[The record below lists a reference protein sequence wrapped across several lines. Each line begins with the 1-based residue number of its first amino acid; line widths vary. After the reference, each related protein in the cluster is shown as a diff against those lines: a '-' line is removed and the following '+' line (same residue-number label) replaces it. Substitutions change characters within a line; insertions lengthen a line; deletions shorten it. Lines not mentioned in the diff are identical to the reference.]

1 MKNRFIYFAPIFSA
15 CAFCLDLNAAS
26 IVSQSGDWSSGST
39 WSDGVVPETSSANP
53 LDSLSFATSGLT
65 LRVDESSYY
74 VSLIELG
81 DNAEST
87 IDIAENQTFY
97 IRKLVANSP
106 FITSNSKDN
115 ILNING
121 AGKLAVQAPHE
132 YEEIQLHGGILN
144 LNVESSFQRIYAVA
158 SSAATAGTINFNKD
172 SNNPGQFSIG
182 HNYTLNVASGV
193 SVSNTAALNV
203 WGSNSFINIAEG
215 AKVSVN
221 GGVCLASG
229 SIAGEVISTGAM
241 SYDSTQYG
249 LSFGNSAS
257 HVITL
262 EATAS
267 IKQSYVA
274 SQNQVRLK
282 GQVTSYAGE
291 GMIALDSVLYLCNSS
306 SLTLNSSGAFL
317 TRNGDSLAA
326 SQGES
331 AFYIVNYTS
340 STSNGKMFGASN
352 TTISLGADNDFG
364 SFVFYDGSILNFET
378 NGHKSVI
385 GSIDLYA
392 DGANYEIDIKNLT
405 DFTVK
410 LMSLDN
416 VKYHTDEEGY
426 LVAENIYVLDSD
438 EFKSFVYLIQDTE
451 NGGYWINTA
460 VPEPSVYAGIF
471 GVLALAFAAWRRRRV
486 A

>member
-39 WSDGVVPETSSANP
+39 WSDGVVPETSSATP
-53 LDSLSFATSGLT
+53 LDSLSFETSGLT
-65 LRVDESSYY
+65 LRVDGSSYY

-81 DNAEST
+81 NNAEST

-97 IRKLVANSP
+97 IRNLVGDNP

-121 AGKLAVQAPHE
+121 AGKLAVQSPNG
-132 YEEIQLHGGILN
+132 EIQLQGGILN
-144 LNVESSFQRIYAVA
+144 LNAESSFQSIYAVA

-172 SNNPGQFSIG
+172 SNNTGQFSIG
-182 HNYTLNVASGV
+182 ANYTLNVASGV
-193 SVSNTAALNV
+193 SVSATRAFNV
-203 WGSNSFINIAEG
+203 WGWNSFLNIAER
-215 AKVSVN
+215 AKVSAN
-221 GGVCLASG
+221 GGICLASG
-229 SIAGEVISTGAM
+229 SIAGEVISTGA
-241 SYDSTQYG
+241 STYGPSQYG
-249 LSFGNSAS
+249 LSFGDSES
-257 HVITL
+257 HLITL

-274 SQNQVRLK
+274 SHNQVRLR

-331 AFYIVNYTS
+331 AFYIVSYAS
-340 STSNGKMFGASN
+340 SESGKMFGASN

-364 SFVFYDGSILNFET
+364 SLVFHDGSILNFET

-426 LVAENIYVLDSD
+426 FVAENIYVLDSD
-438 EFKSFVYLIQDTE
+438 EFRTFAYLIQDTA
-451 NGGYWINTA
+451 NGGYWINAA
-460 VPEPSVYAGIF
+460 VPEPCAYA
-471 GVLALAFAAWRRRRV
+471 ALLGAMALGFAAWRRRRV

>member
-26 IVSQSGDWSSGST
+26 IVSQSGDSSSGST

-81 DNAEST
+81 GNAEST

-97 IRKLVANSP
+97 IRNLVGDNP

-121 AGKLAVQAPHE
+121 AGKLAVQSPNGQ
-132 YEEIQLHGGILN
+132 IQLRGGILN
-144 LNVESSFQRIYAVA
+144 LNAESSFQSIYAVA

-172 SNNPGQFSIG
+172 SNNSGQFSIG
-182 HNYTLNVASGV
+182 NNYTLNVASGV
-193 SVSNTAALNV
+193 SVSATRAFNV
-203 WGSNSFINIAEG
+203 WGSNSFLNIAEG
-215 AKVSVN
+215 AKVSAN

-229 SIAGEVISTGAM
+229 SIAGEVISTGA
-241 SYDSTQYG
+241 STYGPSQYG
-249 LSFGNSAS
+249 LSFGDSAS
-257 HVITL
+257 HLITL

-267 IKQSYVA
+267 IKQSYVE

-331 AFYIVNYTS
+331 AFYIVNYAS
-340 STSNGKMFGASN
+340 SESGKMFSASN

-364 SFVFYDGSILNFET
+364 SLVFYDGSILNFET

-416 VKYHTDEEGY
+416 VKYYTDEEGY

-438 EFKSFVYLIQDTE
+438 EFKTFAYLIQDTA
-451 NGGYWINTA
+451 NGGYWINAA
-460 VPEPSVYAGIF
+460 VPEPCAYA
-471 GVLALAFAAWRRRRV
+471 ALLGAMALGFAAWRRRRG

>member
-65 LRVDESSYY
+65 LRVDGSSYY

-97 IRKLVANSP
+97 IRNLVRDNP

-121 AGKLAVQAPHE
+121 AGKLAVQSPNGQ
-132 YEEIQLHGGILN
+132 IQLQGGILN
-144 LNVESSFQRIYAVA
+144 LNAESSFQSIYAVA

-172 SNNPGQFSIG
+172 SNNSGQFSIG

-193 SVSNTAALNV
+193 SVSAKTAFNV
-203 WGSNSFINIAEG
+203 WGSNSFLNIAEG
-215 AKVSVN
+215 AKVSAN
-221 GGVCLASG
+221 GGICLASG
-229 SIAGEVISTGAM
+229 SIAGEVISTGACT
-241 SYDSTQYG
+241 YGPTQYG
-249 LSFGNSAS
+249 LSFGDSAS
-257 HVITL
+257 HLITL

-291 GMIALDSVLYLCNSS
+291 RMIALDSVLYLCNSS

-331 AFYIVNYTS
+331 AFYIVNYAS
-340 STSNGKMFGASN
+340 SESGKMFGASN

-364 SFVFYDGSILNFET
+364 SLVFYDGSILNFET

-392 DGANYEIDIKNLT
+392 DGANYEINIKNLT

-416 VKYHTDEEGY
+416 VKYYTDEEGY

-438 EFKSFVYLIQDTE
+438 EYKSIAYLIQDTA
-451 NGGYWINTA
+451 NGGYWINAA
-460 VPEPSVYAGIF
+460 VPEPCAYA
-471 GVLALAFAAWRRRRV
+471 ALLGAMALGFAAWRRRRG

>member
-1 MKNRFIYFAPIFSA
+1 MKNISYSFLAAILCCFN
-15 CAFCLDLNAAS
+15 LNAAS
-26 IVSQSGDWSSGST
+26 IVSQSGNWSSSST
-39 WSDGVVPETSSANP
+39 WSDGVVPTTSSTAP
-53 LDSLSFATSGLT
+53 LDSLSFASSGLT
-65 LRVDESSYY
+65 LGIDANTYY
-74 VSLIELG
+74 IGLIELG
-81 DNAEST
+81 DIAVSN
-87 IDIAENQTFY
+87 IDIAENQTLY
-97 IRKLVANSP
+97 IRNSVTNNP
-106 FITSNSKDN
+106 FFKSNSKDN
-115 ILNING
+115 VLNVNG
-121 AGKLAVQAPHE
+121 AGKL
-132 YEEIQLHGGILN
+132 EIQSPSGQIQLQGGILN
-144 LNVESSFQRIYAVA
+144 LNAESSFQSIYAVA

-172 SNNPGQFSIG
+172 SNNSGQFSIG

-193 SVSNTAALNV
+193 SVSATTAFNV
-203 WGSNSFINIAEG
+203 WGSNSFLNIAEG
-215 AKVSVN
+215 AKVSAN
-221 GGVCLASG
+221 GGICLASG
-229 SIAGEVISTGAM
+229 SIAGEVISTGA
-241 SYDSTQYG
+241 STWGGTQYG
-249 LSFGNSAS
+249 LSFGDSAS
-257 HVITL
+257 HLITL

-267 IKQSYVA
+267 IKQSYVE

-331 AFYIVNYTS
+331 AFYIVNYAS
-340 STSNGKMFGASN
+340 SESGKMFGASN

-364 SFVFYDGSILNFET
+364 SLVFYDGSILNFET

-392 DGANYEIDIKNLT
+392 DGANYEINIKNLT

-416 VKYHTDEEGY
+416 VKYYTDEEGY

-438 EFKSFVYLIQDTE
+438 EYKSIAYLIQDTA
-451 NGGYWINTA
+451 NGGYWINAA
-460 VPEPSVYAGIF
+460 VPEPCAYA
-471 GVLALAFAAWRRRRV
+471 ALLGAMALGFAAWRRRRG

>member
-1 MKNRFIYFAPIFSA
+1 M
-15 CAFCLDLNAAS
+15 
-26 IVSQSGDWSSGST
+26 
-39 WSDGVVPETSSANP
+39 
-53 LDSLSFATSGLT
+53 
-65 LRVDESSYY
+65 
-74 VSLIELG
+74 IELG
-81 DNAEST
+81 DIAVSN
-87 IDIAENQTFY
+87 IDIAENQTLY
-97 IRKLVANSP
+97 IRNSVTNNP
-106 FITSNSKDN
+106 FFKSNSKDN
-115 ILNING
+115 VLNVNG
-121 AGKLAVQAPHE
+121 AGKLAIQSPSGQ
-132 YEEIQLHGGILN
+132 IQLQGGILN
-144 LNVESSFQRIYAVA
+144 LNVESSFQSIYAVA

-172 SNNPGQFSIG
+172 SNNSGQFSIG

-193 SVSNTAALNV
+193 SVSTASAFNV
-203 WGSNSFINIAEG
+203 WGSNSFLNIAEG
-215 AKVSVN
+215 AKVSAK
-221 GGVCLASG
+221 GGICLASG
-229 SIAGEVISTGAM
+229 SIAGEVISTGA
-241 SYDSTQYG
+241 STYGPSQYG
-249 LSFGNSAS
+249 LSFGDSES
-257 HVITL
+257 HLITL

-274 SQNQVRLK
+274 SHNQVRLK

-331 AFYIVNYTS
+331 AFYIVNYAS
-340 STSNGKMFGASN
+340 SESGKMFSASN

-364 SFVFYDGSILNFET
+364 SLVFYDGSILNFET

-416 VKYHTDEEGY
+416 VKYYTDEEGY
-426 LVAENIYVLDSD
+426 LVAENIYVLED
-438 EFKSFVYLIQDTE
+438 EYKTFAYLIQDTA
-451 NGGYWINTA
+451 NGGYWINAA
-460 VPEPSVYAGIF
+460 VPEPCAYA
-471 GVLALAFAAWRRRRV
+471 ALLGAMALGFAAWRRRRG

>member
-39 WSDGVVPETSSANP
+39 WRDGVVPETSSANP

-97 IRKLVANSP
+97 IRNLVVNNP

-121 AGKLAVQAPHE
+121 AGKLAVQSPNG
-132 YEEIQLHGGILN
+132 EIQLQGGILN
-144 LNVESSFQRIYAVA
+144 LNAESSFQRIYAVA

-172 SNNPGQFSIG
+172 SNNTGQLSIG
-182 HNYTLNVASGV
+182 TNYTLNVASGV
-193 SVSNTAALNV
+193 SVSTTAAFIV
-203 WGSNSFINIAEG
+203 WGWNSFLNIAEG
-215 AKVSVN
+215 AKVSAN
-221 GGVCLASG
+221 GGICLASG

-241 SYDSTQYG
+241 SYGPTQYG
-249 LSFGNSAS
+249 LSFGDFES

-331 AFYIVNYTS
+331 AFYIVNYAS
-340 STSNGKMFGASN
+340 SESGKMFSASN
-352 TTISLGADNDFG
+352 TTISLGVDNDFG
-364 SFVFYDGSILNFET
+364 SLVFYDGSILNFET

-392 DGANYEIDIKNLT
+392 DGANYEINIKNLT

-416 VKYHTDEEGY
+416 VKYYTDEEGY
-426 LVAENIYVLDSD
+426 FVAENIYVLED
-438 EFKSFVYLIQDTE
+438 EYRSNAYLIQDTA
-451 NGGYWINTA
+451 NGGYWINAA
-460 VPEPSVYAGIF
+460 VPEPCAYA
-471 GVLALAFAAWRRRRV
+471 ALLGAMALGFAAWRRRRG

>member
-1 MKNRFIYFAPIFSA
+1 MKNISYYFLAAILCCFN
-15 CAFCLDLNAAS
+15 LNAAS
-26 IVSQSGDWSSGST
+26 IVSQSGNWSSSST
-39 WSDGVVPETSSANP
+39 WSDGVVPTTSSTAP
-53 LDSLSFATSGLT
+53 LDSLSFASSGLT
-65 LRVDESSYY
+65 LGIDASTYY
-74 VSLIELG
+74 IGLIELG
-81 DNAEST
+81 DIAVSN
-87 IDIAENQTFY
+87 IDIAENQTLY
-97 IRKLVANSP
+97 IRNSVTNNP
-106 FITSNSKDN
+106 FFKSNSKDN
-115 ILNING
+115 VLNVNG
-121 AGKLAVQAPHE
+121 AGKLAIQSPSGQ
-132 YEEIQLHGGILN
+132 IQLQGGILN
-144 LNVESSFQRIYAVA
+144 LNVESSFQSIYAVA
-158 SSAATAGTINFNKD
+158 SSAATAGTINFYKD

-193 SVSNTAALNV
+193 SVSTTSAFNV
-203 WGSNSFINIAEG
+203 WGSNSFLNIAEG
-215 AKVSVN
+215 AKVSAN
-221 GGVCLASG
+221 GVCLASG

-241 SYDSTQYG
+241 SYDGTQYG
-249 LSFGNSAS
+249 LSFGDSAS
-257 HVITL
+257 HVMTL
-262 EATAS
+262 ESTVS
-267 IKQSYVA
+267 ITQNYVA
-274 SQNQVRLK
+274 HQNQVRLK

-291 GMIALDSVLYLCNSS
+291 GKIALDSVLYLCNSS

-340 STSNGKMFGASN
+340 SESNGKMFSASN

-385 GSIDLYA
+385 GGIDLYA
-392 DGANYEIDIKNLT
+392 DGANYEIYIKNLT

-416 VKYHTDEEGY
+416 VKYYTDEEGY
-426 LVAENIYVLDSD
+426 FVAENIYVLDSD
-438 EFKSFVYLIQDTE
+438 EFKSSAYLIQDTE

-471 GVLALAFAAWRRRRV
+471 GVLALAFAVWRRR

>member
-65 LRVDESSYY
+65 LRVDGSSYY

-97 IRKLVANSP
+97 IRNLVVNNP

-121 AGKLAVQAPHE
+121 AGKLAVQSPNGQ
-132 YEEIQLHGGILN
+132 IQLQGGILN
-144 LNVESSFQRIYAVA
+144 LNAESSFQSIYAVA

-172 SNNPGQFSIG
+172 SNNTGQFSIG
-182 HNYTLNVASGV
+182 VNYTLNVASGV
-193 SVSNTAALNV
+193 SVSTTTAFNV
-203 WGSNSFINIAEG
+203 WGWNSFLNIAEG
-215 AKVSVN
+215 AKVSAN

-229 SIAGEVISTGAM
+229 SIAGEVISTGA
-241 SYDSTQYG
+241 STYDGTQYG
-249 LSFGNSAS
+249 LSFGDSAS

-267 IKQSYVA
+267 IKQSYVE

-331 AFYIVNYTS
+331 AFY
-340 STSNGKMFGASN
+340 
-352 TTISLGADNDFG
+352 LL
-364 SFVFYDGSILNFET
+364 SI
-378 NGHKSVI
+378 
-385 GSIDLYA
+385 
-392 DGANYEIDIKNLT
+392 
-405 DFTVK
+405 
-410 LMSLDN
+410 
-416 VKYHTDEEGY
+416 
-426 LVAENIYVLDSD
+426 
-438 EFKSFVYLIQDTE
+438 
-451 NGGYWINTA
+451 
-460 VPEPSVYAGIF
+460 
-471 GVLALAFAAWRRRRV
+471 
-486 A
+486 

>member
-53 LDSLSFATSGLT
+53 LDSLSFETSGLT
-65 LRVDESSYY
+65 LGVDESSYY

-97 IRKLVANSP
+97 IRNLVGDNP

-121 AGKLAVQAPHE
+121 AGKLAVQSPNGQ
-132 YEEIQLHGGILN
+132 IQLRGGILN
-144 LNVESSFQRIYAVA
+144 LNAESSFQSIYAVA

-172 SNNPGQFSIG
+172 SNNTGQFSIG

-193 SVSNTAALNV
+193 SVSTTRAFNV
-203 WGSNSFINIAEG
+203 WGSNSFLNIAEG
-215 AKVSVN
+215 AKVSAN
-221 GGVCLASG
+221 GGICLASG

-241 SYDSTQYG
+241 GYDGTQYG
-249 LSFGNSAS
+249 LSFGDSAS
-257 HVITL
+257 HLITL

-267 IKQSYVA
+267 IKQSYVE

-331 AFYIVNYTS
+331 AFYIVNYAS
-340 STSNGKMFGASN
+340 SISNGKMFSASN
-352 TTISLGADNDFG
+352 ATISLGADNDFG
-364 SFVFYDGSILNFET
+364 SLVFYDNSILNFET

-410 LMSLDN
+410 LMSLEN
-416 VKYHTDEEGY
+416 VKYYTDEEGY
-426 LVAENIYVLDSD
+426 FVAENIYVLED
-438 EFKSFVYLIQDTE
+438 EYRSNAYLIQDTA
-451 NGGYWINTA
+451 NGGYWINAA
-460 VPEPSVYAGIF
+460 VPEPCAYA
-471 GVLALAFAAWRRRRV
+471 ALLGAMALGFAAWRRRRG

>member
-53 LDSLSFATSGLT
+53 LDSLSFANSGLT
-65 LRVDESSYY
+65 LRVDGSSYY

-81 DNAEST
+81 GNAEST

-97 IRKLVANSP
+97 IRNLVVNNP

-121 AGKLAVQAPHE
+121 AGKLAVESPNGQ
-132 YEEIQLHGGILN
+132 IQLQGGILN
-144 LNVESSFQRIYAVA
+144 LNAESSFQSIYAVA

-172 SNNPGQFSIG
+172 SNNSGQFSIG

-193 SVSNTAALNV
+193 SVSAKTAFNV
-203 WGSNSFINIAEG
+203 WGSNSFLNIAEG
-215 AKVSVN
+215 AKVSAN
-221 GGVCLASG
+221 GGICLASG
-229 SIAGEVISTGAM
+229 SIAGEVISTGACT
-241 SYDSTQYG
+241 YGPTQYG
-249 LSFGNSAS
+249 LSFGDSAS
-257 HVITL
+257 HLITL

-331 AFYIVNYTS
+331 AFYIVNYAS
-340 STSNGKMFGASN
+340 SESGKMFGASN

-364 SFVFYDGSILNFET
+364 SLVFYDGSILNFET

-392 DGANYEIDIKNLT
+392 DGANYEINIKNLT

-416 VKYHTDEEGY
+416 VKYYTDEEGY
-426 LVAENIYVLDSD
+426 FVAENIYVLDSD
-438 EFKSFVYLIQDTE
+438 EYKSIAYLIQDTA
-451 NGGYWINTA
+451 NGGYWINAA
-460 VPEPSVYAGIF
+460 VPEPCAYA
-471 GVLALAFAAWRRRRV
+471 ALLGAMALGFAAWRRRRG

>member
-53 LDSLSFATSGLT
+53 LDSLSFANSDLT
-65 LRVDESSYY
+65 LRVDGSSYY

-97 IRKLVANSP
+97 IRNLVVNNP

-121 AGKLAVQAPHE
+121 AGKLAVESPNGQ
-132 YEEIQLHGGILN
+132 IQLQGGILN
-144 LNVESSFQRIYAVA
+144 LNAESSFQSIYAVA

-172 SNNPGQFSIG
+172 SNNSGQFSIG

-193 SVSNTAALNV
+193 SVSATTAFNV
-203 WGSNSFINIAEG
+203 WGSNSFLNIAEG
-215 AKVSVN
+215 AKVSAN
-221 GGVCLASG
+221 GGICLASG
-229 SIAGEVISTGAM
+229 SIAGEVISTGA
-241 SYDSTQYG
+241 STYGPSQYG
-249 LSFGNSAS
+249 LSFGDSAS
-257 HVITL
+257 HLITL

-274 SQNQVRLK
+274 SQNQARLK

-291 GMIALDSVLYLCNSS
+291 GKIALDSVLYLCNSS

-317 TRNGDSLAA
+317 TRVGDALAA
-326 SQGES
+326 TQGES
-331 AFYIVNYTS
+331 AFYIVNYAS
-340 STSNGKMFGASN
+340 SESGKMFGASN

-364 SFVFYDGSILNFET
+364 SLVFYDGSILNFET

-392 DGANYEIDIKNLT
+392 DGANYEINIKNLT

-416 VKYHTDEEGY
+416 VKYYTDEEGY

-438 EFKSFVYLIQDTE
+438 EFKSFAYLIQDTA
-451 NGGYWINTA
+451 NGGYWINAA
-460 VPEPSVYAGIF
+460 VPEPCAYA
-471 GVLALAFAAWRRRRV
+471 ALLGAMALGFAAWRRRRG

>member
-53 LDSLSFATSGLT
+53 LDSLSFANSGLT
-65 LRVDESSYY
+65 LRVDGSSYY

-97 IRKLVANSP
+97 IRNLVGDNP

-121 AGKLAVQAPHE
+121 AGKLAVESPNGQ
-132 YEEIQLHGGILN
+132 IQLQGGILN
-144 LNVESSFQRIYAVA
+144 LNAESSFQSIYAVA

-172 SNNPGQFSIG
+172 SNNSGQFSIG

-193 SVSNTAALNV
+193 SVSATTAFNV
-203 WGSNSFINIAEG
+203 WGSNSFLNIAEG
-215 AKVSVN
+215 AKVSAN
-221 GGVCLASG
+221 GGICLASG

-241 SYDSTQYG
+241 SWGPTQYG
-249 LSFGNSAS
+249 LSFGDSAS
-257 HVITL
+257 HLITL

-267 IKQSYVA
+267 IKQSYVE

-331 AFYIVNYTS
+331 AFYIVNYAS
-340 STSNGKMFGASN
+340 SESGKMFSASN

-364 SFVFYDGSILNFET
+364 SLVFYDGSILNFET

-392 DGANYEIDIKNLT
+392 DGANYEINIKNLT

-416 VKYHTDEEGY
+416 VKYYTDEEGY

-438 EFKSFVYLIQDTE
+438 EYKSIAYLIQDTA
-451 NGGYWINTA
+451 NGGYWINAA
-460 VPEPSVYAGIF
+460 VPEPCAYA
-471 GVLALAFAAWRRRRV
+471 ALLGAMALGFAAWRRRRG

>member
-39 WSDGVVPETSSANP
+39 WRDGVVPETSSANP

-65 LRVDESSYY
+65 LRVDGSSYY

-81 DNAEST
+81 GNAEST

-97 IRKLVANSP
+97 IRNLVGNNP

-121 AGKLAVQAPHE
+121 AGKLAVQSPNGQ
-132 YEEIQLHGGILN
+132 IQLRGGILN
-144 LNVESSFQRIYAVA
+144 LNAESSFQSIYAVA

-172 SNNPGQFSIG
+172 SNNSGQFSIG
-182 HNYTLNVASGV
+182 KNYTLNVASGV
-193 SVSNTAALNV
+193 SVSTKTAFNV
-203 WGSNSFINIAEG
+203 WGSNSFLNIAEG
-215 AKVSVN
+215 AKVSAN
-221 GGVCLASG
+221 GGICLASG

-241 SYDSTQYG
+241 GYDTTQYG
-249 LSFGNSAS
+249 LSFGDSAS
-257 HVITL
+257 HLITL

-274 SQNQVRLK
+274 SQNQARLR

-331 AFYIVNYTS
+331 AFYIVNYAS
-340 STSNGKMFGASN
+340 SQSSGKMFSASN

-364 SFVFYDGSILNFET
+364 SLVFYNGSILNFET

-385 GSIDLYA
+385 ESIDLYA

-426 LVAENIYVLDSD
+426 FVAENIYVLDSD
-438 EFKSFVYLIQDTE
+438 EFRTFAYLIQDTA
-451 NGGYWINTA
+451 NGGYWINAA
-460 VPEPSVYAGIF
+460 VPEPCAYA
-471 GVLALAFAAWRRRRV
+471 ALLGAMALGFAAWRRRRG

>member
-65 LRVDESSYY
+65 LRVDGSSYY

-97 IRKLVANSP
+97 IRNLVGNNP

-121 AGKLAVQAPHE
+121 AGKLAVQSPNG
-132 YEEIQLHGGILN
+132 EIQLRGGILN
-144 LNVESSFQRIYAVA
+144 LNAESSFQRIYAVA

-172 SNNPGQFSIG
+172 SNNTGQLSIG
-182 HNYTLNVASGV
+182 QNYTLNVASGV
-193 SVSNTAALNV
+193 SVSTTAAFNV
-203 WGSNSFINIAEG
+203 WGSNSFLNIAER
-215 AKVSVN
+215 AKVSAN

-229 SIAGEVISTGAM
+229 SIAGEVISTGA
-241 SYDSTQYG
+241 STYGPSQYG
-249 LSFGNSAS
+249 LSFGDSAS
-257 HVITL
+257 HLITL

-267 IKQSYVA
+267 IKQSYVE

-291 GMIALDSVLYLCNSS
+291 GMIALNSVLYLCNSS

-331 AFYIVNYTS
+331 AFYIVNYAS
-340 STSNGKMFGASN
+340 SESGKMFSASN

-364 SFVFYDGSILNFET
+364 SLVFHDGSTLNFET

-392 DGANYEIDIKNLT
+392 DGANYEINIKNLT

-410 LMSLDN
+410 LMSLEN
-416 VKYHTDEEGY
+416 VKYYTDEEGY
-426 LVAENIYVLDSD
+426 FVAENIYVLED
-438 EFKSFVYLIQDTE
+438 EYKSIAYLIQDTA
-451 NGGYWINTA
+451 NGGYWINAA
-460 VPEPSVYAGIF
+460 VPEPCAYA
-471 GVLALAFAAWRRRRV
+471 ALLGAMALGFAAWRRRRG

>member
-81 DNAEST
+81 GNAEST

-97 IRKLVANSP
+97 IRNLVGDNP

-121 AGKLAVQAPHE
+121 AGKLAVQSPNGQ
-132 YEEIQLHGGILN
+132 IQLRGGILN
-144 LNVESSFQRIYAVA
+144 LNAESSFQSIYAVA

-172 SNNPGQFSIG
+172 SNNSGQFSIG
-182 HNYTLNVASGV
+182 NNYTLNVASGV
-193 SVSNTAALNV
+193 SVSATRSFNV
-203 WGSNSFINIAEG
+203 WGSNSFLNIAEG
-215 AKVSVN
+215 AKVSAN

-229 SIAGEVISTGAM
+229 SIAGEVISTGA
-241 SYDSTQYG
+241 STYGPSQYG
-249 LSFGNSAS
+249 LSFGDSAS
-257 HVITL
+257 HLITL

-267 IKQSYVA
+267 IKQSYVE

-331 AFYIVNYTS
+331 AFYIVNYAS
-340 STSNGKMFGASN
+340 SESGKMFSASN

-364 SFVFYDGSILNFET
+364 SLVFYDGSILNFET

-416 VKYHTDEEGY
+416 VKYYTDEEGY

-438 EFKSFVYLIQDTE
+438 EFKTFAYLIQDTA
-451 NGGYWINTA
+451 NGGYWINAA
-460 VPEPSVYAGIF
+460 VPEPCAYA
-471 GVLALAFAAWRRRRV
+471 ALLGAMALGFAAWRRRRG